1 VELIVHVSF
10 ELFTALAQGV
20 WLSKLGD
27 VSVRVHTHT
36 EMKHTP
42 LTKLL
47 AFFLSI
53 YELTINFIEEVQK
66 CGGPLVLPVST
77 DLVTVGAIL
86 VQ

>member
-27 VSVRVHTHT
+27 VRIHT
-36 EMKHTP
+36 ERNT
-42 LTKLL
+42 LL
-47 AFFLSI
+47 AFCLSV
-53 YELTINFIEEVQK
+53 YELTIYFIVVVQK
-66 CGGPLVLPVST
+66 CGGPLPVST